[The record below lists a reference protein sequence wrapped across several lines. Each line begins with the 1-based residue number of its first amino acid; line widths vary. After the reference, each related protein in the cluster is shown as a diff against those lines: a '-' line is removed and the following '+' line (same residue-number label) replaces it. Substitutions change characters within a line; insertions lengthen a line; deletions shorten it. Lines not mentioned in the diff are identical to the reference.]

1 VNPLFRLAS
10 ATGGIS
16 TILHVLRRV
25 QGGFPRG
32 VGDFGLQLGIWLG
45 FLLAYQLARGVAD
58 RGGAEALAN
67 GRIVMDMERALHTF
81 VERDL
86 QRVVLES
93 GIAVQAL
100 NWTYW
105 LSQFVVVGLALLWIY
120 FFRHDAFARVRNW
133 IIATNV
139 LGLVGF
145 ILLPTAPPRMFPEE
159 GFVDTL
165 ASSAAVN
172 HGSALV
178 ELASNPYAAM
188 PSLHAADALIVG
200 FALASLV
207 RPRWLKLVWTLWP
220 SWVWF
225 SVMATGNHFW
235 LDVAA
240 GVAVAGLSATLLAW
254 LEGRRG
260 VVPATVSG
268 PPRC

>member
-1 VNPLFRLAS
+1 M
-10 ATGGIS
+10 
-16 TILHVLRRV
+16 LRRIERA
-25 QGGFPRG
+25 FPRG
-32 VGDFGLQLGIWLG
+32 FRDFGLQLGIWVG

-58 RGGAEALAN
+58 RSAAEALAN
-67 GRIVMDMERALHTF
+67 GRVVIEIERALHTF

-86 QRVVLES
+86 QRVVVES
-93 GIAVQAL
+93 AVVVHAL

-105 LSQFVVVGLALLWIY
+105 LSQFAVVGLALLWIY
-120 FFRHDAFARVRNW
+120 FFRNDAFTRVRNW
-133 IIATNV
+133 IVTANL
-139 LGLVGF
+139 LGLAGYV
-145 ILLPTAPPRMFPEE
+145 LLPTAPPRMFPEE

-165 ASSAAVN
+165 SHSSSLN

-178 ELASNPYAAM
+178 ELASNPFAAM

-207 RPRWLKLVWTLWP
+207 RTRWLKLVWTLWP

-240 GVAVAGLSATLLAW
+240 GVAVAGLAATLLAW
-254 LEGRRG
+254 LESRRG
-260 VVPATVSG
+260 LAAAAVSSS
-268 PPRC
+268 PRC